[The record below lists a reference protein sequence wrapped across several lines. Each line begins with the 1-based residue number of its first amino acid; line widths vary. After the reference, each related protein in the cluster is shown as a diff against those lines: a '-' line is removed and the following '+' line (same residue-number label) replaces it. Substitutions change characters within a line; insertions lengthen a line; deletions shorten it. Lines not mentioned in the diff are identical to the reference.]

1 LKITL
6 NPKKIIL
13 LVVGLVVLFA
23 AYIGLSLLSLPSV
36 DTLKN
41 RRMSMTI
48 QVKDWKGNYHP
59 VKVGPKNPY
68 WTPASAIPPEMK
80 WAVILAEDSN
90 FYRHEGID
98 VKAIKNAIKHDLEKK
113 SFDRGASTITQ
124 QVAKNLFLSREK
136 TISRKIKEIILARRM
151 EAELTKG
158 RILELYLNVV
168 ELGPMV
174 YGVGHGARYY
184 FGKPAS
190 ALTPRECAFLT
201 AMLPGPRVAYNPYR
215 NLQKVVRR
223 SDMILKLLR
232 RKGVL
237 SEGEYRTALAQQ
249 PNIAGLQRKVDESI
263 QKEEL
268 FENLTS
274 AVVPELA
281 EEDPQQAP
289 EQSATG
295 ESTDTGSPSGA
306 PPPPADGIVAQ
317 PEPSPANPSLPA
329 GEGTE

>member
-6 NPKKIIL
+6 NLKKITLFIA
-13 LVVGLVVLFA
+13 GLVVLYA
-23 AYIGLSLLSLPSV
+23 AYIGISLFFLPSV

-41 RRMSMTI
+41 RRMTMTI

-59 VKVGPKNPY
+59 LKVGPKSAY
-68 WTPASAIPPEMK
+68 WTPSAAIPPEMK

-136 TISRKIKEIILARRM
+136 TISRKIKEVILARHM
-151 EAELTKG
+151 EEELTKG

-184 FGKPAS
+184 FGKPVS
-190 ALTPRECAFLT
+190 ALTPRECAFLA
-201 AMLPGPRVAYNPYR
+201 AMLPGPRLAYNPYR

-237 SEGEYRTALAQQ
+237 SEDEYRVALAQE
-249 PNIAGLQRKVDESI
+249 PNISGLQRKVDESI
-263 QKEEL
+263 QKQEL
-268 FENLTS
+268 FENISS
-274 AVVPELA
+274 AV
-281 EEDPQQAP
+281 
-289 EQSATG
+289 
-295 ESTDTGSPSGA
+295 STDL
-306 PPPPADGIVAQ
+306 Q
-317 PEPSPANPSLPA
+317 PEETTENPEKNLAVPPETPETGPASGETPVEPSQLPGENPSPAKEDKAKP
-329 GEGTE
+329 